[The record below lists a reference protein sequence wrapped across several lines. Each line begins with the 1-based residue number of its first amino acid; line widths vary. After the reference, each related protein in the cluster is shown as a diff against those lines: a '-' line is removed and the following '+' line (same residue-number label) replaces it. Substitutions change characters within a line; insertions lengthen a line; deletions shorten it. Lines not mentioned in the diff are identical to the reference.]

1 MNFMGGIS
9 MDTVLTVVLVILAI
23 LAIILIVLYFL
34 GKKAEKKTAEQ
45 KGAMDA
51 AAQTMS
57 LFIIDKKRLKV
68 KDANLPKIV
77 GESMPKYMKWA
88 KLPIVKVKVGS
99 RVMSLVADEKIFNQL
114 IPKQEVKAVVSGIYI
129 TSAKR
134 IRGPVPETKVKK
146 GILAKAK
153 SFIKKDK

>member
-1 MNFMGGIS
+1 MS
-9 MDTVLTVVLVILAI
+9 TALTVVLIILAI
-23 LAIILIVLYFL
+23 MAIILVVLYFL
-34 GKKAEKKTAEQ
+34 GRKAEKKSAEQ
-45 KGAMDA
+45 KSAMDA

-57 LFIIDKKRLKV
+57 LFIIDKKRLKI

-77 GESMPKYMKWA
+77 GESIPKYMRWA

-99 RVMSLVADEKIFNQL
+99 RVMSLIADEKIYSQL

-134 IRGPVPETKVKK
+134 LRGPVPEPKVKK
-146 GILAKAK
+146 SLFAKAK
-153 SFIKKDK
+153 SLIKKDK